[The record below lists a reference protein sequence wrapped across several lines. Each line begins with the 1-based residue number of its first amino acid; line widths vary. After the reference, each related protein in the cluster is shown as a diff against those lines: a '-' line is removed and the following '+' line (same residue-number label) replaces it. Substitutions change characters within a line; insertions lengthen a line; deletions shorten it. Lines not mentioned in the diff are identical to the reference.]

1 MLLALA
7 AAAATAATPAPP
19 VSDLCQAMLPPGL
32 VVKLAL
38 SQSQYELPRLSDIPA
53 DVLKTNAVDGGWPCP
68 LVAIVD
74 FDGDTRWDRALIL
87 RHKTEPT
94 IRLVAA
100 LNLEADW
107 EIGLQVD
114 WPLSIGD
121 VTLEP
126 LAPGLYEQ
134 ARSGPSAAAQF
145 DNLASIQ
152 ADFGGFLAG
161 QRNGKQAGYFWVNG
175 AWQHIWLTAET
186 DANDSTKENGT
197 P

>member
-1 MLLALA
+1 
-7 AAAATAATPAPP
+7 
-19 VSDLCQAMLPPGL
+19 
-32 VVKLAL
+32 LAL

-68 LVAIVD
+68 LVAIGD
-74 FDGDTRWDRALIL
+74 FDGDSRWDRALIL

-107 EIGLQVD
+107 EIGLQID

-126 LAPGLYEQ
+126 LAPALYEQ
-134 ARSGPSAAAQF
+134 TRSGPSAAAQF

-161 QRNGKQAGYFWVNG
+161 QRNGKQAGYFWVND
-175 AWQHIWLTAET
+175 AWQHIWLATET
-186 DANDSTKENGT
+186 NANDSAKENGT